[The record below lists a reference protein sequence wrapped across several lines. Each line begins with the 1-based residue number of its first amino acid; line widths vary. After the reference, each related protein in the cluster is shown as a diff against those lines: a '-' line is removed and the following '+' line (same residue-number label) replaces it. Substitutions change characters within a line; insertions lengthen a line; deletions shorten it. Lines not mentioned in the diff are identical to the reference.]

1 MFFSDTYEID
11 NGKLGLFILEL
22 FNQLNLIEKFIF
34 VQKCFFFFLHFVCYD
49 LTYICIDCCCLIPK
63 LYWVIQET
71 WIFQLCKHVFESWKR
86 NSTHIGE
93 LFDIYI
99 CLSLYILSL
108 HVSVYLFIY
117 FSLFFPGN
125 SFCSMRKIVIN
136 WFCLYFLYLRFYF
149 QHRQKTNCVLY
160 LVYINAWYVDDN
172 QFRFLY
178 VMNFFIFG
186 FEFFSVSKNKRN
198 LNCLSIFVTNSVCYF
213 NAPTTFFV

>member
-1 MFFSDTYEID
+1 MKT
-11 NGKLGLFILEL
+11 KLHPYRRINNSIWYLYLFVSIY
-22 FNQLNLIEKFIF
+22 FI
-34 VQKCFFFFLHFVCYD
+34 VACKC
-49 LTYICIDCCCLIPK
+49 
-63 LYWVIQET
+63 
-71 WIFQLCKHVFESWKR
+71 
-86 NSTHIGE
+86 
-93 LFDIYI
+93 
-99 CLSLYILSL
+99 
-108 HVSVYLFIY
+108 LFIY
-117 FSLFFPGN
+117 LFFSFFPWN
-125 SFCSMRKIVIN
+125 SFCPMRKIVIN